1 MTKDGRGHISSLDK
15 IPEDGYPD
23 VLWALDELNK
33 RSRTQADILFEL
45 NDRLAILGYG
55 PISKS
60 SFNRK
65 SVQIWRARRVH
76 EEGIA
81 IAQAMASEIDVKSTD
96 DLDIILRELAKA
108 MILRA
113 FIALSQDDPS
123 ALAAMQ
129 LSRAYKDI
137 VAASAQSDETKQKQL
152 DRLKKTVDDT
162 AQAVGKAKGL
172 TPEAIQKIRA
182 DILGV
187 PLAA

>member
-15 IPEDGYPD
+15 IPADGYPD

-33 RSRTQADILFEL
+33 RHRTQVDILFEL
-45 NDRLAILGYG
+45 NDRLAVLGYG

-60 SFNRK
+60 SFNRT
-65 SVQIWRARRVH
+65 SVQMWRARHVH
-76 EEGIA
+76 EESVA
-81 IAQAMASEIDVKSTD
+81 IVQAMASEIDVKSTE
-96 DLDIILRELAKA
+96 DLDIILRELAKT
-108 MILRA
+108 MVLRA
-113 FIALSQDDPS
+113 FIAVSQDDPS

-137 VAASAQSDETKQKQL
+137 VSASAQSDEIKQKQL

-172 TPEAIQKIRA
+172 TAEAIQKIRA
-182 DILGV
+182 EILGV
-187 PLAA
+187 PVAA